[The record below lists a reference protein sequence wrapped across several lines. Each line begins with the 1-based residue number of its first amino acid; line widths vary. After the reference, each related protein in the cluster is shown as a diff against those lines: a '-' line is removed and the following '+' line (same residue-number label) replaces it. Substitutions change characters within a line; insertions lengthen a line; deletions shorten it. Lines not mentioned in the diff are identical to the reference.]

1 MMSTYSCIPLGRA
14 FRSPRRQRTPWI
26 AFSIMPRTAFITGAT
41 GFVGTNVVNCL
52 LRDGWEI
59 TALARANSKTDALNQ
74 RGVKCV
80 EGVLWDAKS
89 VANAMPHN
97 VDCVFHIAATMA
109 AWKPREAEQWQTN
122 VDGTQAVIDA
132 ALQCNAKRVIED
144 TTPRDGDK
152 SAVHYFRSKHAAE
165 ERVRDAI
172 AKRNLPAVII
182 QPSAIIGPHDTTGF
196 ARVIMMVNEGKLQG
210 IPPGAAAFCY
220 GPSVAEA
227 IVAAADKGR
236 IGEHYIL
243 PGENS
248 TFHNLLLGKTE
259 TRGPMPLWLL
269 KIIGR
274 VSDFISWFTHK
285 EPEMSYEVVLMVS
298 YQSSVKST
306 KAAKELGYQALTLD
320 EMLPP
325 TLDWLR
331 QEHYI

>member
-1 MMSTYSCIPLGRA
+1 
-14 FRSPRRQRTPWI
+14 
-26 AFSIMPRTAFITGAT
+26 MPRTAFITGAT

-59 TALARANSKTDALNQ
+59 TTLVRANSKTEALNQ
-74 RGVKCV
+74 RGIKCV
-80 EGVLWDAKS
+80 EGVGMPSLLRTPCRIMLTASFILRLLWRHGIR
-89 VANAMPHN
+89 V
-97 VDCVFHIAATMA
+97 
-109 AWKPREAEQWQTN
+109 KPS
-122 VDGTQAVIDA
+122 
-132 ALQCNAKRVIED
+132 NAKRFVHCSSGGVYGETQSVIED

-196 ARVIMMVNEGKLQG
+196 ARVIMMVNQGKLQG

-248 TFHNLLLGKTE
+248 TFHNLVLRVSKLLGKTE

-269 KIIGR
+269 KMIGR
-274 VSDFISWFTHK
+274 VSDFVSWFTHK

-298 YQSSVKST
+298 YQSSVKSI

-320 EMLPP
+320 ELLPP

>member
-1 MMSTYSCIPLGRA
+1 
-14 FRSPRRQRTPWI
+14 
-26 AFSIMPRTAFITGAT
+26 MPRTAFITGAT

-59 TALARANSKTDALNQ
+59 TALVRANSKTEALNQ

-97 VDCVFHIAATMA
+97 VDCVFHIAATVA

-132 ALQCNAKRVIED
+132 ALQCKAKRFVHCSSGGVYGETQSVIED

-196 ARVIMMVNEGKLQG
+196 ARVIMMVNQGKLQG

-248 TFHNLLLGKTE
+248 TFHNLVLRVSKLLGKTE

-269 KIIGR
+269 KMIGR
-274 VSDFISWFTHK
+274 VSDFVSWFTHK

-320 EMLPP
+320 ELLPP